1 MMNQSQNNSTFVRHE
16 PCPNCNSKD
25 NLSRWS
31 DGHAYC
37 FGCKHYEPPTDKV
50 NEQKIIQ
57 KTIVTNMIAGE
68 HLPLTKRN
76 IDITTC
82 KFFNYQVGQYK
93 NQSVHIAPY
102 YNSNYEL
109 IAQHIRFP
117 NKDFIWLGNVD
128 AVELFG
134 QHKWKGNQ
142 KMIVITEGE
151 LDCLSVSQ
159 IQKNKW
165 PVVSLPSGA
174 QSAKKYIKKS
184 LEYLESFESV
194 VLLFDND
201 EAGNK
206 ASIECAQLFTPKK
219 AKIAKLPLKDANEM
233 LVANREQELIN
244 CIWSAKPYSPEGIIS
259 GEDCWDYLVNKRKKP
274 SLPYPWN
281 SLNKKLKG
289 IRQKEIL
296 LLTAGSG
303 TGKSQVCRELAY
315 YLIVNNKKI
324 GYIALEEDLERSIQ
338 GIVSVDLNKRVHDE
352 DVHKTISQEEFKKSF
367 DKIKNNVFF
376 FKHFGS
382 TESDNLLNKI
392 RFLIRGCDCDF
403 VILDHINIVVSA
415 LEGDERKL
423 LDATMTNLRTL
434 VEELNFGLILVC
446 HLKRIE
452 GKVGHEEG
460 AVTSLSHL
468 RGSHA
473 LAQLSD
479 VVIGFERNQQSIEN
493 QDVMTVRV
501 LKNRYNGDTGIS
513 CLLHY
518 NRNTG
523 RLSEGDFGN
532 ETNQIGQSN

>member
-1 MMNQSQNNSTFVRHE
+1 
-16 PCPNCNSKD
+16 
-25 NLSRWS
+25 
-31 DGHAYC
+31 
-37 FGCKHYEPPTDKV
+37 
-50 NEQKIIQ
+50 
-57 KTIVTNMIAGE
+57 
-68 HLPLTKRN
+68 
-76 IDITTC
+76 
-82 KFFNYQVGQYK
+82 
-93 NQSVHIAPY
+93 
-102 YNSNYEL
+102 
-109 IAQHIRFP
+109 
-117 NKDFIWLGNVD
+117 
-128 AVELFG
+128 
-134 QHKWKGNQ
+134 
-142 KMIVITEGE
+142 
-151 LDCLSVSQ
+151 
-159 IQKNKW
+159 
-165 PVVSLPSGA
+165 
-174 QSAKKYIKKS
+174 
-184 LEYLESFESV
+184 
-194 VLLFDND
+194 
-201 EAGNK
+201 
-206 ASIECAQLFTPKK
+206 
-219 AKIAKLPLKDANEM
+219 M

>member
-1 MMNQSQNNSTFVRHE
+1 MNQSQNNSSFVRHE

-25 NLSRWS
+25 NLARFS
-31 DGHAYC
+31 DGHGYC
-37 FGCKHYEPPTDKV
+37 FGCRYYEKPSNSSYEKNLTK
-50 NEQKIIQ
+50 KIN
-57 KTIVTNMIAGE
+57 TTNMITGE
-68 HLPLTKRN
+68 HKELTKRN
-76 IDITTC
+76 INITTC
-82 KFFNYQVGQYK
+82 KFFDYQIGEYK

-109 IAQHIRFP
+109 VAQHIRFP
-117 NKDFIWLGNVD
+117 NKDFIWLGDVD
-128 AVELFG
+128 KVELFG

-165 PVVSLPSGA
+165 PVVSVPSGA

-201 EAGNK
+201 DAGNK

-244 CIWSAKPYSPEGIIS
+244 SIWAAKPYSPEGIIS

-315 YLIVNNKKI
+315 YLIINNKKV

-352 DVHKTISQEEFKKSF
+352 DIHKTITQEEFKKSF

-392 RFLIRGCDCDF
+392 RYLIRGCDCDF

-452 GKVGHEEG
+452 GKIGHEEG
-460 AVTSLSHL
+460 AITSLSHL
-468 RGSHA
+468 RGSHS

-523 RLSEGDFGN
+523 RLSEGDFEN
-532 ETNQIGQSN
+532 EVQQIRKSN